1 MDLKVEAVV
10 IPVSDADKAKH
21 FYGSVL
27 GWREDADFSFGD
39 GSRIVQMTPPGS
51 ACSIHFGAGV
61 ALATAASPASLLV
74 AVDDVETARSELVAR
89 GVEVTDVFHAGDGVF
104 YQRSQWLPGP
114 NPDRRTY
121 SSFAAFEDPDGN
133 QWLLQE
139 ITVRLPGRVTG
150 PTTYSSASGLAGALR
165 RAAAGHG
172 EHEGRTGQPDAD
184 WPDWYAEYMVRE
196 QAGDELPA

>member
-1 MDLKVEAVV
+1 VDLKLEAVV
-10 IPVSDADKAKH
+10 VPVSDVDKAKQ

-61 ALATAASPASLLV
+61 ASGNPSSTAGLLL
-74 AVDDVETARSELVAR
+74 AVDDVEEARSELAAR
-89 GVEVTDVFHAGDGVF
+89 GVAVSDVFHAGDGVF
-104 YQRSQWLPGP
+104 YQRSQWLTGP

-121 SSFAAFEDPDGN
+121 SSFATFDDPDGN
-133 QWLLQE
+133 SWLLQE
-139 ITVRLPGRVTG
+139 ITKRLPGRVTG
-150 PTTYSSASGLAGALR
+150 PTTYSSPGSLAGALR

-172 EHEGRTGQPDAD
+172 KHEERTGEPDPD
-184 WPDWYAEYMVRE
+184 WPDWYADYMVRE
-196 QAGDELPA
+196 QTGDELPE